1 MLRRTLSAKSTV
13 SSCLRR
19 STSSTGARCF
29 GATDGSSTWRAD
41 RRPFVARRPIQTE
54 QSHPTTQGGAPS
66 TRWEGRLEIIIA
78 IALGLAAVVTAG
90 AVYLNEHQEH
100 KANLDFHQATHRL
113 LDATAAGIRT
123 PAGRALEASSARE
136 ILDAENH
143 QDKAANYT
151 LAEVILATSLF
162 LFGIAAIISRWRIKI
177 GSLSIAAGIFV
188 VALVVLATV

>member
-1 MLRRTLSAKSTV
+1 M
-13 SSCLRR
+13 
-19 STSSTGARCF
+19 
-29 GATDGSSTWRAD
+29 
-41 RRPFVARRPIQTE
+41 ARRPVQTE
-54 QSHPTTQGGAPS
+54 QPTPAQHSGAPS
-66 TRWEGRLEIIIA
+66 TKWEGRLEIIIA
-78 IALGLAAVVTAG
+78 IALGLAAVVIAC

-123 PAGRALEASSARE
+123 PAGRALEAASGRQIVE
-136 ILDAENH
+136 AESH

-162 LFGIAAIISRWRIKI
+162 LFGVAGISSRWRIKI
-177 GSLSIAAGIFV
+177 GAFSVASGVFL